1 MSFLYKR
8 LVKLGEIAAK
18 KGMEEKYNFP
28 ELSLSKLSLE
38 ELNYIR
44 TIPTEK
50 RKTDKKLIEIYNKYK

>member
-8 LVKLGEIAAK
+8 LAKLGEIAAK
-18 KGMEEKYNFP
+18 KDIEQKYDFS
-28 ELSLSKLSLE
+28 ELSLE

-50 RKTDKKLIEIYNKYK
+50 